1 MENVLK
7 DKWLILRF
15 RHGSQDAFCRIFE
28 RYGDD
33 LLRLAMSLL
42 QDKSS
47 AEDIVHEVF
56 LHLIQVRQT
65 FTLTGSLK
73 AYLATC
79 VANRARNMNRDRRR
93 MNSLDSE
100 PARHKTSKDRRPDQ
114 WAQCS
119 EELECL
125 RRGLMRL
132 PYLQRE
138 VAVLRSQGQLTF
150 KQVALHQGC
159 SIKTAE
165 SRYRYALKKL
175 HNLLDGQ
182 VDI

>member
-1 MENVLK
+1 MLK

-28 RYGDD
+28 RYRDD
-33 LLRLAMSLL
+33 LLCLALSLL
-42 QDKSS
+42 QDKSA

-56 LHLIQVRQT
+56 LHLIRVRQK
-65 FTLTGSLK
+65 FVLTGSLK
-73 AYLATC
+73 AYLAIC
-79 VANRARNMNRDRRR
+79 VANRARNTNRDRRR
-93 MNSLDSE
+93 TSPLDSE
-100 PARHKTSKDRRPDQ
+100 PARQIMSEDRRPDQ

-125 RRGLMRL
+125 RNALMQL
-132 PYLQRE
+132 PYVQRE

-150 KQVALHQGC
+150 KQVALHQDC

-165 SRYRYALKKL
+165 SRYRYALQKL
-175 HNLLDGQ
+175 HGLLDGQ
-182 VDI
+182 VDV

>member
-1 MENVLK
+1 VLK

-15 RHGSQDAFCRIFE
+15 KSGSQDAFCRIFE
-28 RYGDD
+28 RYRDD
-33 LLRLAMSLL
+33 LLRLALSLL

-56 LHLIQVRQT
+56 LHLIQVRQE

-79 VANRARNMNRDRRR
+79 VANRARNTNRDRRHI
-93 MNSLDSE
+93 NPLDSE
-100 PARHKTSKDRRPDQ
+100 PARQTMSEDRRPDQ
-114 WAQCS
+114 WAECS

-125 RRGLMRL
+125 RHGLMQL
-132 PYLQRE
+132 PYAQRE
-138 VAVLRSQGQLTF
+138 VVVLRTQGQLTF
-150 KQVALHQGC
+150 RQIAVQQDC

-165 SRYRYALKKL
+165 SRYRYALEKL
-175 HNLLDGQ
+175 RGLLDGQ
-182 VDI
+182 VNV

>member
-1 MENVLK
+1 VLK

-28 RYGDD
+28 RYRAD
-33 LLRLAMSLL
+33 LLRLALSLL
-42 QDKSS
+42 KDKSS
-47 AEDIVHEVF
+47 AEDVVHDVF
-56 LHLIQVRQT
+56 LHLIRVSRT

-79 VANRARNMNRDRRR
+79 VANRARNTNRDRRK

-100 PARHKTSKDRRPDQ
+100 PAGQIMSADRRPDQ

-119 EELECL
+119 EQLECL
-125 RRGLMRL
+125 RSALMQL
-132 PYLQRE
+132 PYAQRE
-138 VAVLRSQGQLTF
+138 VVVLRSQGQLTF
-150 KQVALHQGC
+150 KRIAVHQDC

-165 SRYRYALKKL
+165 SRYRYGLEKL
-175 HNLLDGQ
+175 CGLLDGQ
-182 VDI
+182 VNV